1 MTEQIGYQNQHNNSN
16 GQMPCSN
23 IQNRNLPELNLPQN
37 NGNIIIADMQSQL
50 NMIHTST
57 HQQISEL
64 RADLFRVNHQL
75 LTELRALSCSLEK
88 FITLI
93 SPIFT
98 ESSLRN
104 IVNTNAAHLGSPNQN
119 VYFS

>member
-23 IQNRNLPELNLPQN
+23 IQNRNLPEPNLPQN

-64 RADLFRVNHQL
+64 REIMLGRQNLPSSPGSIQQQMREQIGYQNQHTNSNGQMP
-75 LTELRALSCSLEK
+75 CSN
-88 FITLI
+88 IQN
-93 SPIFT
+93 
-98 ESSLRN
+98 RN
-104 IVNTNAAHLGSPNQN
+104 LP
-119 VYFS
+119 